1 MLKMMPV
8 ARGFLGESDRLMLKM
23 RLNYATTLWMDAGAT
38 LDDLREAV
46 STLEETERT
55 AWRVFGGDHPLTKGI
70 ELSLRN
76 ARAALAAR
84 ETPSANA

>member
-1 MLKMMPV
+1 M
-8 ARGFLGESDRLMLKM
+8 
-23 RLNYATTLWMDAGAT
+23 YAKALYRADGAT

-46 STLEETERT
+46 TTIEDLERI
-55 AWRVFGGDHPLTKGI
+55 ARRVFGGDHPLTKGI

-84 ETPSANA
+84 AGDDASAVCEALGAMTPGDA